1 MSDNPY
7 GNASIGHQDAWVV
20 ADSSPQARTDFI
32 HKTYQHLAL
41 AIAAFVGVEA
51 LLLNIPGIENVI
63 LPVLSSRFGWLAVLG
78 VFMFVSH
85 IATKWAHGAVSPEK
99 QYLGLGVYVVAEA
112 LIFLPLLYIAASYAG
127 ADVIIK
133 SAVVTGVVFGGLTA
147 TVLITKKD
155 FGFLRGILTVA
166 GFGALGIIVVSLVFG
181 FSLGTWFSGAM
192 VVFAAGAIVYQTS
205 NILHEYQPG
214 QHVAAAL
221 GLFASVALL
230 FWYVLQLFM
239 SSRD

>member
-7 GNASIGHQDAWVV
+7 GDVSIGRQDAWVV
-20 ADSSPQARTDFI
+20 AESSPHARADFI
-32 HKTYQHLAL
+32 HRTYQHLAL
-41 AIAAFVGVEA
+41 AIAAFVGLEA
-51 LLLNIPGIENVI
+51 LLLNIPGIENVVGP
-63 LPVLSSRFGWLAVLG
+63 LLGSRFGWLAVLG

-85 IATKWAHGAVSPEK
+85 FATKWAHSAISPQK

-112 LIFLPLLYIAASYAG
+112 LIFLPLLYLAAFYAG
-127 ADVIIK
+127 PDVIVK
-133 SAVVTGVVFGGLTA
+133 AAVVTGIVFGGLTA
-147 TVLITKKD
+147 VVLVTKKD

-166 GFGALGIIVVSLVFG
+166 GFGALGVIVVSLLFG

-192 VVFAAGAIVYQTS
+192 VIFAAGAIVYQTS
-205 NILHEYQPG
+205 NILHEYRPG

>member
-7 GNASIGHQDAWVV
+7 GNAYGGGQDLWV
-20 ADSSPQARTDFI
+20 AEGSPTAQVDFI

-41 AIAAFVGVEA
+41 AIAAFVGLEA
-51 LLLNIPGIENVI
+51 VLLNVPGIENVI
-63 LPVLSSRFGWLAVLG
+63 RPVLGSRFGWLAVLG

-85 IATKWAHGAVSPEK
+85 VATKWAHEAVTPEK
-99 QYLGLGVYVVAEA
+99 QYLGLGLYVVAEA
-112 LIFLPLLYIAASYAG
+112 LIFLPLLYVAAFFVG

-133 SAVVTGVVFGGLTA
+133 AAVVTGVVFGGLTA
-147 TVLITKKD
+147 MVLITKKD
-155 FGFLRGILTVA
+155 FGFLRGILTVV
-166 GFGALGIIVVSLVFG
+166 GFGALGMIVVSILFG

-205 NILHEYQPG
+205 NVLHEYRPG